1 MQQSAAAGS
10 RSIVRTSLSR
20 PPPPPD
26 GSVPPRSPD
35 TNRWSLPGLPANGIS
50 GHAGLPQPPHP
61 SSLPHMLPRT
71 GKGPAGYGRVGLRG
85 EGGRVVTAHMF
96 RAQRR
101 RLRTSAPQFPEVR
114 ENASRL
120 ILAVSPCSRMHKCRD
135 TAGTRA
141 AAVAQPRGAVSSL
154 LGGRGCFLRFHRD
167 RRTARVPQWPAAP
180 LQQQC
185 RALPRS
191 HTQRYGRGRRLLAVE
206 MLREHSVQP
215 RSLLPQKMDVNAK

>member
-1 MQQSAAAGS
+1 M
-10 RSIVRTSLSR
+10 
-20 PPPPPD
+20 
-26 GSVPPRSPD
+26 
-35 TNRWSLPGLPANGIS
+35 
-50 GHAGLPQPPHP
+50 
-61 SSLPHMLPRT
+61 
-71 GKGPAGYGRVGLRG
+71 
-85 EGGRVVTAHMF
+85 VTAHMF

-185 RALPRS
+185 GALPRS
-191 HTQRYGRGRRLLAVE
+191 HTQRYRRGRRLLAVPPSRDAARAQRSAPE
-206 MLREHSVQP
+206 PFAPKDGCKCKIELPSLHS
-215 RSLLPQKMDVNAK
+215 SLFLGLSLEVLFRHLSSLVGDVLTNS